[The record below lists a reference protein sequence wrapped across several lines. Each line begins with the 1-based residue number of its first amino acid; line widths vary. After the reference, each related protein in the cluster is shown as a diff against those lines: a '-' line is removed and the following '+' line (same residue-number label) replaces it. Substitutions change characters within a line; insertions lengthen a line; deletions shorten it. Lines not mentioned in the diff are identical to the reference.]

1 MSTEQSQSSEHSLPD
16 TFDELTRTCI
26 DCGDVVDR
34 TFLEEDGRCVGC
46 HLQRSD
52 RDDE

>member
-1 MSTEQSQSSEHSLPD
+1 MSTDNPDSEHRLPT

-34 TFLEEDGRCVGC
+34 TYLEADGRCVGC
-46 HLQRSD
+46 HLAWED
-52 RDDE
+52 HHGE